1 MSIQGLHFTIK
12 FIIYMIYIKTTS
24 GAPQTTVSQEEYD
37 ALPDEIKAMYKP
49 LPEEPQLE
57 QPAEPE

>member
-1 MSIQGLHFTIK
+1 
-12 FIIYMIYIKTTS
+12 MIYIKTTS